1 MLIFVDIFFM
11 IFLHFGNYL
20 LKVIDFRAID
30 WLSLVG
36 NIGGYVGMC
45 LGYSLLQL
53 PNLLRQLI
61 DVIRSRIDI
70 LRQKTTSGTE

>member
-1 MLIFVDIFFM
+1 MILLLIGKQIP
-11 IFLHFGNYL
+11 
-20 LKVIDFRAID
+20 KVFDFRSIN

-53 PNLLRQLI
+53 PNLLGQLI
-61 DVIRSRIDI
+61 DVIRNWIDT